1 MEEGKKKQR
10 ERREKKGRGGE
21 EMGTA
26 RYTSDVTSDVL
37 LFVMEDLNFD
47 DLFLDKTYFLIP

>member
-1 MEEGKKKQR
+1 
-10 ERREKKGRGGE
+10 
-21 EMGTA
+21 MGTA

>member
-1 MEEGKKKQR
+1 
-10 ERREKKGRGGE
+10 
-21 EMGTA
+21 MGTA
-26 RYTSDVTSDVL
+26 RYASDIL

>member
-1 MEEGKKKQR
+1 M
-10 ERREKKGRGGE
+10 GRGGE

-26 RYTSDVTSDVL
+26 RYASDIL

>member
-1 MEEGKKKQR
+1 MEEGRKKGRERRERR

-21 EMGTA
+21 EIGTA
-26 RYTSDVTSDVL
+26 RYASDIL

-47 DLFLDKTYFLIP
+47 YLFLDKTYF